1 VWYSYA
7 IIRVVPRVERGEFL
21 NVGVILFAREQAFCG
36 ARAEVDTQRLLS
48 LAPDIDIA
56 TVERH
61 LATLVAIC
69 EGRPEGGPIAALQ
82 VPERFY
88 WLVAPRSTMIQT
100 SPVHAGR
107 LVAVDGAG
115 DDASRLTAAL
125 DGLVAE
131 FVRLPAASVRPD

>member
-21 NVGVILFAREQAFCG
+21 NVGVILFAREHDFCR
-36 ARAEVDTQRLLS
+36 ARAEVDAARLLS
-48 LAPDIDIA
+48 LAPGIDIA

-61 LATLVAIC
+61 LGTLVAIC
-69 EGRPEGGPIAALQ
+69 EGRPEGGPIASLQ
-82 VPERFY
+82 APERFY

-107 LVAVDGAG
+107 LVGANG
-115 DDASRLTAAL
+115 AEHAAGRLTAVL
-125 DGLVAE
+125 ESLLAE
-131 FVRLPAASVRPD
+131 FVRLPAASARVD